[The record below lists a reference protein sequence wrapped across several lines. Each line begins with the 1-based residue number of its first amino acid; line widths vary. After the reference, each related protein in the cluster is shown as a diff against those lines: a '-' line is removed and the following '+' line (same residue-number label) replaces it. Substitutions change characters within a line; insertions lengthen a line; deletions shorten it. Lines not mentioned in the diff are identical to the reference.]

1 MSLAGSEPF
10 APTLVWEPWLSHALV
25 APERVAVT
33 HWSVDG
39 AGRSW
44 RWGELVEAAKGVA
57 QRLKREGVRPGA
69 ICATILRDDPRFYPI
84 YLGVVM
90 AGAVPAVLAYP
101 NARLHPDKFRQGLSG
116 MLEKSGL
123 DWILTESALLPTLGP
138 AAEASPHAL
147 QGILLPFEWSLEGDR
162 DWTPPAV
169 SPDSPAL
176 LQHSS
181 GTTGLQKP
189 VMLSHRAVLTHL
201 SRYAEAIALSPAD
214 KVVSWLP
221 LYHDMGLIAA
231 FHLPLRFAAPIIQL
245 DPFEWV
251 KIPTLMLEAISATQA
266 TLAWLPNF
274 AYNLMASRADSESL
288 GSVRLDSIRALV
300 NCSEPV
306 RAASHAL
313 FLETFAGLGLR
324 AGALSAA
331 YAMAE
336 ATFAVTQTKPGSAPR
351 VLSARRASL
360 AAGRF
365 EVAQAGEEERLCVS
379 SGEPIEGCRIR
390 IVSLEGE
397 DLPDG
402 AIGEVW
408 VRSESLF
415 SGYRNHESA
424 TQAALSGDWF
434 RTGDLAFRLD
444 NELFVTGR
452 LKDIIIVAG
461 KNLYPEDIEDSVSAV
476 VGVVPGR
483 VAAFGLENSQSGTEE
498 VCVVAETLSPK
509 SLYRDI
515 RIAILKAGMGLD
527 VSIGRVV
534 LVPPRSLFKTS
545 SGKICRRTNKAR
557 LLDGDLSERAFD
569 RPEARNEEIVE

>member
-1 MSLAGSEPF
+1 MSVARPEQV

-25 APERVAVT
+25 TPDRVAVT
-33 HWSVDG
+33 PWSVDG

-44 RWGELVEAAKGVA
+44 RWGELVDAAKGVA
-57 QRLKREGVRPGA
+57 QRLRREGVRPGA

-84 YLGVVM
+84 YLGVVL

-101 NARLHPDKFRQGLSG
+101 NARLHPEKFRQGLIG

-123 DWILTESALLPTLGP
+123 DWILTESALLETLGR
-138 AAEASPHAL
+138 AAEAAPHAL
-147 QGILLPFEWSLEGDR
+147 QGILLPFEWSLEGDPG
-162 DWTPPAV
+162 WTPPAV
-169 SPDSPAL
+169 SPESPAL

-201 SRYAEAIALSPAD
+201 SRYAEAIALSPDD

-231 FHLPLRFAAPIIQL
+231 FHLPLRFAAPIVQL

-251 KIPTLMLEAISATQA
+251 KIPTLMLEAISATRS

-274 AYNLMASRADSESL
+274 AYNLIASRADSEALASI
-288 GSVRLDSIRALV
+288 RLDSVRALV

-306 RAASHAL
+306 RAASHAV
-313 FLETFAGLGLR
+313 FLEAFGGLGLR
-324 AGALSAA
+324 PGALSAA

-336 ATFAVTQTKPGSAPR
+336 ATFAVTQTRPGTAPR
-351 VLSARRASL
+351 VVAARRASL
-360 AAGRF
+360 AEGRF
-365 EVAQAGEEERLCVS
+365 EPAQAGEDERSCVS
-379 SGEPIEGCRIR
+379 SGEPIEGCRVR

-402 AIGEVW
+402 TIGEVW

-415 SGYRNHESA
+415 SGYRNHDAA
-424 TQAALSGDWF
+424 TQAAISGDWF
-434 RTGDLAFRLD
+434 RTGDLGFRLD

-476 VGVVPGR
+476 AGVVPGR
-483 VAAFGLENSQSGTEE
+483 VAAFGLENLRTGTEE
-498 VCVVAETLSPK
+498 VCVVAETQSPK
-509 SLYRDI
+509 ALHRDI
-515 RIAILKAGMGLD
+515 RIAIVKAGMGLD

-545 SGKICRRTNKAR
+545 SGKICRKTNKAR
-557 LLDGDLSERAFD
+557 LLDGGLSEQAFQG
-569 RPEARNEEIVE
+569 PEARNEEIVE